1 MMSHW
6 PCKEGHYLQNHRIP
20 IKIRTVSQTLFVFY
34 NFGIFEAK
42 FHELSLGL
50 LCPHDQIQVII
61 WGAGVLQMLSVH
73 QISRQWRQCVFLLVI
88 LCVCSVTQSCPT
100 FCNPMDYSPPGS
112 SVHGVLQARI
122 LQWVIISSSRIF
134 PTTPH
139 EKPKKYNV
147 HIYGRVWILEN

>member
-1 MMSHW
+1 MLMHSTVVLFLNQLRAVADMMSHW

-61 WGAGVLQMLSVH
+61 
-73 QISRQWRQCVFLLVI
+73 
-88 LCVCSVTQSCPT
+88 
-100 FCNPMDYSPPGS
+100 
-112 SVHGVLQARI
+112 
-122 LQWVIISSSRIF
+122 
-134 PTTPH
+134 
-139 EKPKKYNV
+139 
-147 HIYGRVWILEN
+147 